1 MPFYSLLQI
10 ICFKNMKMRMI
21 VSFKSSCWWSNLDH
35 INILKK
41 IIALFKYKR
50 IYTNSNPKP
59 SVR

>member
-1 MPFYSLLQI
+1 
-10 ICFKNMKMRMI
+10 MKMQMI

-41 IIALFKYKR
+41 IIALFKYKK

-59 SVR
+59 SA